1 MVAISRSGLIS
12 ELCPSYDRLLTNATV
27 ESAHDYS
34 SDMGSASKDDAGKQA
49 ILLQKAQLSLG

>member
-12 ELCPSYDRLLTNATV
+12 ELCPSYARPLTNATV

-34 SDMGSASKDDAGKQA
+34 YDMGSASEDGAGKQA
-49 ILLQKAQLSLG
+49 ILSQKAQLASG